1 MRTTTKASPLSLQ
14 KVFKP
19 AFASAGECT
28 IAKKSSRHIGS
39 TLRSLL
45 IASCLQFPILCHALD
60 VDPGDYTPMPAGTKL
75 GLVYL
80 QHAERDD
87 FFLNGDRLSDKYK
100 LDSDVAIL
108 RGVRYQD
115 IADHLTNI
123 QLLLP
128 FGHLSAGED
137 IDALGSESGMGDPIL
152 ANAIW
157 INKEPSLNRALAITQ
172 YLFLPLG
179 EYDKDNLMNLG
190 ENRWKYVFQGGYMHG
205 LSNDIIIDL
214 VADVTFFG
222 DNDDYTPA
230 GLTLEQDPQYQV
242 QGFIRH
248 KMGEK
253 AAIHVGYS
261 RLWGGETEVDG
272 IRLGDES
279 NQEKMLAGGSYF
291 VTPRTQLLATFGRD
305 ISVESGFKEESR
317 LNLRLLHVF

>member
-1 MRTTTKASPLSLQ
+1 MKTTTKACPLTLH
-14 KVFKP
+14 KVSKP
-19 AFASAGECT
+19 ALASALECST
-28 IAKKSSRHIGS
+28 PKKTGRHTNSI
-39 TLRSLL
+39 LRSLL

-60 VDPGDYTPMPAGTKL
+60 VDPGDYTPMPEGTKL
-75 GLVYL
+75 GLLYL
-80 QHAERDD
+80 QHAERDEFYLD
-87 FFLNGDRLSDKYK
+87 GDKLSDKYK

-108 RGVRYQD
+108 RGVRYQN
-115 IADHLTNI
+115 IGGYLTNI

-128 FGHLSAGED
+128 FAHLSAGGD

-157 INKEPSLNRALAITQ
+157 IDKEPSLNRALGITQ

-179 EYDKDNLMNLG
+179 EYDKDNPMNIG

-205 LSNDIIIDL
+205 ISNNIVIDL

-230 GLTLEQDPQYQV
+230 DLTLEQEQQYQM
-242 QGFIRH
+242 QGFIRY
-248 KMGEK
+248 KTGDK
-253 AAIHVGYS
+253 SAIHVGYS

-272 IRLGDES
+272 VRLGDES

-291 VTPRTQLLATFGRD
+291 VSPRTQLLATFGRD

>member
-1 MRTTTKASPLSLQ
+1 MKTTTKACPLTLH
-14 KVFKP
+14 KVSKP
-19 AFASAGECT
+19 ALASALECS
-28 IAKKSSRHIGS
+28 IPKKTSRHTSSI
-39 TLRSLL
+39 LRSLL

-60 VDPGDYTPMPAGTKL
+60 VDPGDYTPMPEGTKL
-75 GLVYL
+75 GLLYL
-80 QHAERDD
+80 QHAERDE
-87 FFLNGDRLSDKYK
+87 FYLNGDKLSDKYK

-108 RGVRYQD
+108 RGVRYQN
-115 IADHLTNI
+115 IGGYLTNI

-128 FGHLSAGED
+128 FAHLSAGGD
-137 IDALGSESGMGDPIL
+137 IDSLGSESGMGDPIL

-157 INKEPSLNRALAITQ
+157 IDKEPSLNRALGITQ

-179 EYDKDNLMNLG
+179 EYDKDNPMNIG

-205 LSNDIIIDL
+205 VSNNIVIDL

-230 GLTLEQDPQYQV
+230 DLTLEQDPQYQM
-242 QGFIRH
+242 QGFIRY
-248 KMGEK
+248 KTSDK
-253 AAIHVGYS
+253 SAIHVGYS

-272 IRLGDES
+272 VRLGDES

-291 VTPRTQLLATFGRD
+291 VTPRTQLLATFARD

>member
-1 MRTTTKASPLSLQ
+1 MKITKKACHPTLHKAS
-14 KVFKP
+14 KP
-19 AFASAGECT
+19 TLASTLECS
-28 IAKKSSRHIGS
+28 IAKKTSRHTSS
-39 TLRSLL
+39 TLRALV

-60 VDPGDYTPMPAGTKL
+60 VDPGDYTPMPEGTKL
-75 GLVYL
+75 GLLYL
-80 QHAERDD
+80 QHAERDEFYLD
-87 FFLNGDRLSDKYK
+87 GNKLSDKYK

-115 IADHLTNI
+115 IGGYLTNI

-128 FGHLSAGED
+128 FANLSAGDD

-157 INKEPSLNRALAITQ
+157 INKEPSLNRALGITQ

-179 EYDKDNLMNLG
+179 EYDKDNPMNIG
-190 ENRWKYVFQGGYMHG
+190 ENRWKYVLQGGYMHG
-205 LSNDIIIDL
+205 LSNDIVIDL

-230 GLTLEQDPQYQV
+230 DLTLEQDPQYQM
-242 QGFIRH
+242 QGFIRY
-248 KMGEK
+248 KTGDK
-253 AAIHVGYS
+253 SAIHVGYS
-261 RLWGGETEVDG
+261 RLWGGEAEVDG
-272 IRLGDES
+272 VRLGDES

-291 VTPRTQLLATFGRD
+291 VSPRTQLLATFGRD